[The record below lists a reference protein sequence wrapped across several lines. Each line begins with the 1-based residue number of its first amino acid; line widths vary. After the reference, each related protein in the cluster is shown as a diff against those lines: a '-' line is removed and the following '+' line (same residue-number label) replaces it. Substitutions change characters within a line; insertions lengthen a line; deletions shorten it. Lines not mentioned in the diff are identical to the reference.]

1 MVKVQQFTTNI
12 KGKKNSLIVRK
23 SNNNIIFSMT
33 DLSTIFS
40 DCGVSIENNSRWK
53 KKAQCREFFKKKSLN
68 GMVPISHRE
77 EKRIV
82 QMNF

>member
-1 MVKVQQFTTNI
+1 
-12 KGKKNSLIVRK
+12 
-23 SNNNIIFSMT
+23 MT

-40 DCGVSIENNSRWK
+40 DCGVSIEKNSRWK

>member
-1 MVKVQQFTTNI
+1 MIKVQHFTTNI

-40 DCGVSIENNSRWK
+40 VGY
-53 KKAQCREFFKKKSLN
+53 LL
-68 GMVPISHRE
+68 
-77 EKRIV
+77 KRIV
-82 QMNF
+82 DGRKRRNAEVLNKMFEWDGTYIT

>member
-1 MVKVQQFTTNI
+1 MIKIQHFTTNI

-40 DCGVSIENNSRWK
+40 VGY
-53 KKAQCREFFKKKSLN
+53 LL
-68 GMVPISHRE
+68 
-77 EKRIV
+77 KRIV
-82 QMNF
+82 GGRKRRNAEVLNKMFEWDGTYIT

>member
-1 MVKVQQFTTNI
+1 MIKVQHFTTNI

-40 DCGVSIENNSRWK
+40 VGY
-53 KKAQCREFFKKKSLN
+53 LL
-68 GMVPISHRE
+68 
-77 EKRIV
+77 KRIV
-82 QMNF
+82 GGRKRRNAEVLNKMFEWDGTYIT

>member
-1 MVKVQQFTTNI
+1 MIKVQHFTTNI

-40 DCGVSIENNSRWK
+40 DCGY
-53 KKAQCREFFKKKSLN
+53 LL
-68 GMVPISHRE
+68 
-77 EKRIV
+77 KRIV
-82 QMNF
+82 GGRRRRNAEVLNKMFEWDGTYIT

>member
-1 MVKVQQFTTNI
+1 MIKVQHFTTNI

-40 DCGVSIENNSRWK
+40 DCGVSIEKNSRWK
-53 KKAQCREFFKKKSLN
+53 KKAQCRGFKQN
-68 GMVPISHRE
+68 V
-77 EKRIV
+77 
-82 QMNF
+82 